1 MTQLLGKVVWITGAS
16 SGIGEALTYE
26 MARQGAKIILSS
38 RREDELQRV
47 KNNCLGESE
56 HYKILPLDLTKVETL
71 KSSAE
76 QAESFFGQVD
86 ILINNGGI
94 SQRALASKTSMEVER
109 EIMEV
114 NFFSAIAVTKYVLP
128 KMIARQSG
136 HLIAISSLVG
146 KFGTPFRSTYA
157 ASKHALH
164 GYFDSLRAEIWKE
177 NIKVTIICPGYIQTN
192 VSLNAL
198 TETGDKYN
206 IMDKNQ
212 AEGLPASQCAKAI
225 IKAIQSNQEEIYI
238 GGKEIAGVYLKRF
251 FPNLLSKVVRQIQP

>member
-1 MTQLLGKVVWITGAS
+1 MTQLLDKVVWITGAS

-26 MARQGAKIILSS
+26 IARQGAKIILSS
-38 RREDELQRV
+38 RRERELHRV
-47 KNNCLGESE
+47 KNHCPGESDN
-56 HYKILPLDLTKVETL
+56 YKVLPLDLTKAETW

-76 QAESFFGQVD
+76 QAESFFGRVD

-94 SQRALASKTSMEVER
+94 SQRSLASKTSIEIER

-114 NFFSAIAVTKYVLP
+114 NFFSAIALTKYILP
-128 KMIARQSG
+128 GMIARQSG
-136 HLIAISSLVG
+136 HIIAISSLVG

-164 GYFDSLRAEIWKE
+164 GYFDSLRAEVWQE
-177 NIKVTIICPGYIQTN
+177 NIQVTLICPGYIQTN

-225 IKAIQSNQEEIYI
+225 VKAIQLNKEEIYI
-238 GGKEIAGVYLKRF
+238 GGKEIAGVYLKRL
-251 FPNLLSKVVRQIQP
+251 FPNLLSKIVRRIQP